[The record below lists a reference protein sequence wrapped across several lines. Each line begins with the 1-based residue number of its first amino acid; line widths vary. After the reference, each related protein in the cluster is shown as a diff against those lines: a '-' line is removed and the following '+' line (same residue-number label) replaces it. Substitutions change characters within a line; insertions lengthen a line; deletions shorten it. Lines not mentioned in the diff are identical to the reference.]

1 MKLFYSSLVL
11 MICVSSSVFAQSHI
25 SGTVTNASSGEPL
38 PGANIVVVN
47 TDLGSAANMDGSYT
61 ITLSPGEYQL
71 SASVIGYETQTH
83 SVLIDK
89 QNLILNFSLNIEAV
103 YLDENIVVTASRKAE
118 KILES
123 PSSITVLNQRVLE
136 KDVVTNAVSSLRN
149 IPGAEVV
156 QTGLANYQVA
166 LRGFNSNFI
175 SPTYALV
182 DYRHAALVGFSF
194 NPFAAM
200 PIDPIDLDR
209 IEVIRGPASALY
221 GAGVETGVIH
231 FLTRD
236 PFRYPGTSMSLR
248 FGERES
254 AAVTLRHAKILNDRL
269 AFKIVT
275 SFGTASDWEL
285 DSTDV
290 LDKVHLDS
298 YVDSIFSGVTDEFMF
313 STNGKRDSEVEYGY
327 ITGSL
332 HYKLPNR
339 GMIISNSG
347 YSTLKTVFLTNQG
360 EGQSDGPGVAFTQLR
375 YQRDKFFAQ
384 VFFNQMI
391 NDEKIY
397 LLRNGSS
404 SYSMS
409 TQFDGQIQQNIDL
422 MQGKTSLTMGVDFSQ
437 LSPRSKGTVFG
448 RNEENDTVKEIG
460 SYFQAEYHIS
470 PTVDAFV
477 AGRADYHSVFNRVEF
492 SPRLALVWLTSP
504 LHSLRLTANRAIN
517 FGDPVYFFTDIVVQ
531 ESDLF
536 KVRVRGSTEAWTY
549 DDPTQITSLFN
560 GERSDEIGIPYSTAY
575 EFTVNRL
582 LELGW
587 ISFEAQ
593 SFLLSRADQVMGFAE
608 GSLVYPDLTCV
619 ECVENDRQVNKLPN
633 REPLKPTVTNSI
645 ELGFKGPIAKGIMAN
660 VDLYYVRRDHFLSDA
675 QLLTPLVRI
684 GAITTDLLAAA
695 TSVVTD
701 TELRQYGLDMFR
713 FSNLFASAG
722 TQLDSNFVAI
732 AETNENYDENTPPEI
747 MLSFVNFGKV
757 DYYGIDVG
765 IKFML
770 NKNVFGF
777 ANFSWISDDYFTD
790 EDLGEKGTGQA
801 LSMNGPKLKYAL
813 GINYTS
819 QHMLSLNC
827 AYRYKDKFET
837 LAGLFTG
844 SVPESHIVDIGMGLD
859 FDRYVTGLQLNIT
872 AQNVLGEKY
881 RSWYGTPPI
890 GRMIMGRLIY
900 SF

>member
-1 MKLFYSSLVL
+1 MKNIIYSILLVYSFNPS
-11 MICVSSSVFAQSHI
+11 IFGQATVSGIVSNK
-25 SGTVTNASSGEPL
+25 SGDPL
-38 PGANIVVVN
+38 PGANVIVEKTN
-47 TDLGSAANMDGSYT
+47 LGAASDLDGSYS
-61 ITLSPGEYQL
+61 ISLSSGEYEL
-71 SASVIGYETQTH
+71 TVSVIGFKPQTKPIT
-83 SVLIDK
+83 VKDKNILIH
-89 QNLILNFSLNIEAV
+89 FSLQIEAV
-103 YLDENIVVTASRKAE
+103 QLDDDVIVTASRKAE

-123 PSSITVLNQRVLE
+123 PSSISVLNQRVLE
-136 KDVVTNAVSSLRN
+136 KDVVSNAVSSLRN

-175 SPTYALV
+175 SPAYALV

-236 PFRYPGTSMSLR
+236 PIRYPGTSMSLR

-254 AAVTLRHAKILNDRL
+254 LAATLRHAKVVNDRF
-269 AFKIVT
+269 AYKIVS
-275 SFGTASDWEL
+275 SFGTANDWEL
-285 DSTDV
+285 DSTDA

-298 YVDSIFSGVTDEFMF
+298 YVDSIFSGITDDYMF
-313 STNGKRDSEVEYGY
+313 STEGKRDSEVEFGY
-327 ITGSL
+327 VTGSL
-332 HYKLPNR
+332 HYILPN
-339 GMIISNSG
+339 GGKIISNSG

-375 YQRDKFFAQ
+375 YQHDKFFAQ
-384 VFFNQMI
+384 MFFNQMI

-397 LLRNGSS
+397 LLRNGST

-409 TQFDGQIQQNIDL
+409 TQVDGQVQQNVDL
-422 MQGKTSLTMGVDFSQ
+422 MQGKTSLTMGIDFSQ
-437 LSPRSKGTVFG
+437 LTPRSKETVFG
-448 RNEENDTVKEIG
+448 RNEYKDDVSEVG

-470 PTVDAFV
+470 PKLDAFV
-477 AGRADYHSVFNRVEF
+477 AGRIDYHSVFDMVEF
-492 SPRLALVWLTSP
+492 SPRLALVWFPSP

-549 DDPTQITSLFN
+549 DETPQITSLFN
-560 GERSDEIGIPYSTAY
+560 GERSDDIGIPYSTAY

-587 ISFEAQ
+587 ISTDAQ
-593 SFLLSRADQVMGFAE
+593 AFLLSRADQVEGFAD
-608 GSLVYPDLTCV
+608 GSLVYPDLTCI
-619 ECVENDRQVNKLPN
+619 ECVENDRQVSKLPN
-633 REPLKPTVTNSI
+633 RDPLKPTVTNSI
-645 ELGFKGPIAKGIMAN
+645 EFGFKGPVAKGIFAN
-660 VDLYYVRRDHFLSDA
+660 IDLYYVRRDHFLSDA
-675 QLLTPLVRI
+675 QLITPMVRI
-684 GAITTDLLAAA
+684 GAIATDLLAAA

-701 TELRQYGLDMFR
+701 SELRQYGLDMFR
-713 FSNLFASAG
+713 FSNLFATAG

-732 AETNENYDENTPPEI
+732 AETNENYDEKNKPEI
-747 MLSFVNFGKV
+747 MLSFVNFGQV
-757 DYYGIDVG
+757 DYYGVDVG
-765 IKFML
+765 IKYIL
-770 NKNVFGF
+770 SKHIFGF
-777 ANFSWISDDYFTD
+777 MNLSWISDDYFSD
-790 EDLGEKGTGQA
+790 KELGEEGTGQA
-801 LSMNGPKLKYAL
+801 LSMNGPKLKYAFGL
-813 GINYTS
+813 NYSS
-819 QHMLSLNC
+819 QRMLTLSL

-844 SVPESHIVDIGMGLD
+844 PVPESHIIDLGLGLD
-859 FDRYVTGLQLNIT
+859 LKKYVEGLQLNIT
-872 AQNVLGEKY
+872 AQNVVGEKY
-881 RSWYGTPPI
+881 RSWYGTPSI